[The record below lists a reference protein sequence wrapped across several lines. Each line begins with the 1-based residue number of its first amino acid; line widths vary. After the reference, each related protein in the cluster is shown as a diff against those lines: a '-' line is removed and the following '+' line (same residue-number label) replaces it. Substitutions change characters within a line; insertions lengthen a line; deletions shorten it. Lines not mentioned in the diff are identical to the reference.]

1 MLKQLSPSGSVD
13 SARYIPRH
21 IGSRYTT
28 IHHYS
33 PLLRGIVVYYLLK
46 VLINVGKLNDLPGGG
61 VGGGGVLDQWP
72 VGIGDPLTL
81 TLFTTKKFPKYI
93 PCLGQHPQF

>member
-21 IGSRYTT
+21 IGSQYTT

-61 VGGGGVLDQWP
+61 VGGGGTRP
-72 VGIGDPLTL
+72 VASGYRWSADPD
-81 TLFTTKKFPKYI
+81 PV
-93 PCLGQHPQF
+93 

>member
-1 MLKQLSPSGSVD
+1 MLKQLSPSGSSVN
-13 SARYIPRH
+13 SAKYLARRF
-21 IGSRYTT
+21 GSRYII

-46 VLINVGKLNDLPGGG
+46 VLINVGKLNDIPGGKK
-61 VGGGGVLDQWP
+61 GGGGVLDQWP

-81 TLFTTKKFPKYI
+81 TLFRTKNSPNTY
-93 PCLGQHPQF
+93 PV